1 MMKKILS
8 ILLILTIFSFSFKF
22 QEVYLNFGT
31 DSVEVIQNELKI
43 IPVIINNVKDLYGFA
58 FHIEFE
64 PEFISV
70 ESIDEGD
77 FLKKDN
83 NETFFLSK
91 IDNERREIIIGAS
104 RRSKVEGVSGNGTL
118 MFIKFKLKTNNK
130 TFLKFK
136 EISLMDSNLKDI
148 NFVSKDLIILP
159 QITNIP
165 KISVEPNILVFQTLD
180 QILEIRIK
188 NIGKGALKGSIYTK
202 DDWIAIDKS
211 TFEGDTTIYV
221 AIKKIVDYEGVI
233 SIESN
238 GGNYEV
244 KVRFE
249 KPTSIR
255 IVLQI
260 GNQVSYVNNEP
271 YLLPFPPFIKD
282 GRTMVPLRFIAEQ
295 RGAQVLWYAQESK
308 VLIIYNEIFI
318 ELWVDQN
325 KNYVRL
331 NGVFHS
337 IEIAPYT
344 YKDRTVVPARF
355 ISEFLNGKVEWVD
368 ETKTVIINFDST

>member
-1 MMKKILS
+1 
-8 ILLILTIFSFSFKF
+8 
-22 QEVYLNFGT
+22 
-31 DSVEVIQNELKI
+31 
-43 IPVIINNVKDLYGFA
+43 
-58 FHIEFE
+58 
-64 PEFISV
+64 
-70 ESIDEGD
+70 
-77 FLKKDN
+77 
-83 NETFFLSK
+83 
-91 IDNERREIIIGAS
+91 
-104 RRSKVEGVSGNGTL
+104 
-118 MFIKFKLKTNNK
+118 
-130 TFLKFK
+130 
-136 EISLMDSNLKDI
+136 
-148 NFVSKDLIILP
+148 
-159 QITNIP
+159 
-165 KISVEPNILVFQTLD
+165 
-180 QILEIRIK
+180 
-188 NIGKGALKGSIYTK
+188 
-202 DDWIAIDKS
+202 
-211 TFEGDTTIYV
+211 
-221 AIKKIVDYEGVI
+221 VI

-331 NGVFHS
+331 NGVFS
-337 IEIAPYT
+337 FN
-344 YKDRTVVPARF
+344 R
-355 ISEFLNGKVEWVD
+355 N
-368 ETKTVIINFDST
+368 STLYL